1 MLSIYKKVE
10 KSSDNPSGI
19 VQINSISEL
28 NKPFLLCLS
37 AQDNHD
43 NSIYGTIREGIIAS
57 RVYTSKD
64 KGARFK
70 IDEMPLDF
78 LGLRYVSEDG
88 KKKNYEEIV
97 DKFLYP
103 FLIGNG
109 TRAIEEI
116 KKQARKINFMTYCD
130 GTYTYCKIEERI
142 IQKLISNGFS
152 EKDVDDIVSQIS
164 LTALGTMVDTSSL
177 KANTIAFIDANDSE
191 ISNDVTETY
200 KKEMQKRSVKS
211 IYGTYPNTN
220 NVIYVYNG
228 SGKHDL
234 NEYFKEGSMVKP
246 VISGVLTSY
255 LENSVNNTQSQ
266 TLISLSQS
274 EKIARIN
281 KYSDQRI
288 SPSALL
294 EELDSSLSYGKTPK
308 YTIEEATLR
317 QELDNCYRK
326 IRKLQ
331 EETVRVAKYNTILEE
346 KNKQIISGIKTNCSD
361 TTFYKILVPSGMWQL
376 PIGVDISNQKSDREI
391 IEEFGENAKTN
402 KTTLKLK

>member
-10 KSSDNPSGI
+10 RSSDNPSGI
-19 VQINSISEL
+19 IQINSISEL

-57 RVYTSKD
+57 RVYTSQD
-64 KGARFK
+64 IGARFK

-78 LGLRYVSEDG
+78 LGLRYVSED
-88 KKKNYEEIV
+88 KNKKNYEEIV
-97 DKFLYP
+97 DNFLYP
-103 FLIGNG
+103 FLIGDG
-109 TRAIEEI
+109 TRTIEEI

-152 EKDVDDIVSQIS
+152 EKDVNDIVSQIS

-191 ISNDVTETY
+191 ISNNVTEMY
-200 KKEMQKRSVKS
+200 KEEMQKRGVKS
-211 IYGTYPNTN
+211 LYGTYPNTD

-234 NEYFKEGSMVKP
+234 TEYFERDNMIKP
-246 VISGVLTSY
+246 VISGVLTDY
-255 LENSVNNTQSQ
+255 LENSANNAKSQ
-266 TLISLSQS
+266 TLIPLLQS
-274 EKIARIN
+274 RKIAKIN

-294 EELDSSLSYGKTPK
+294 EELDSSLSYGETPK
-308 YTIEEATLR
+308 YTLEEIPLR
-317 QELDNCYRK
+317 QELDECYRK

-331 EETVRVAKYNTILEE
+331 EEVVKVAKYNSSLEE
-346 KNKQIISGIKTNCSD
+346 KTKQIISSIKTHCSD
-361 TTFYKILVPSGMWQL
+361 TTFYKILVPLGMWQL
-376 PIGVDISNQKSDREI
+376 PIGLDISNEKSDRVI
-391 IEEFGENAKTN
+391 IEGFKENAKT
-402 KTTLKLK
+402 KSK

>member
-1 MLSIYKKVE
+1 MYSVLLS
-10 KSSDNPSGI
+10 
-19 VQINSISEL
+19 
-28 NKPFLLCLS
+28 
-37 AQDNHD
+37 
-43 NSIYGTIREGIIAS
+43 
-57 RVYTSKD
+57 
-64 KGARFK
+64 K
-70 IDEMPLDF
+70 IE
-78 LGLRYVSEDG
+78 YVFSLI
-88 KKKNYEEIV
+88 KNRLKEIV
-97 DKFLYP
+97 NENMRVVVLPWAFPTELDYDR
-103 FLIGNG
+103 LI
-109 TRAIEEI
+109 
-116 KKQARKINFMTYCD
+116 
-130 GTYTYCKIEERI
+130 
-142 IQKLISNGFS
+142 
-152 EKDVDDIVSQIS
+152 
-164 LTALGTMVDTSSL
+164 
-177 KANTIAFIDANDSE
+177 
-191 ISNDVTETY
+191 
-200 KKEMQKRSVKS
+200 
-211 IYGTYPNTN
+211 
-220 NVIYVYNG
+220 
-228 SGKHDL
+228 

-266 TLISLSQS
+266 ALISLSQS

>member
-1 MLSIYKKVE
+1 
-10 KSSDNPSGI
+10 
-19 VQINSISEL
+19 
-28 NKPFLLCLS
+28 
-37 AQDNHD
+37 
-43 NSIYGTIREGIIAS
+43 
-57 RVYTSKD
+57 
-64 KGARFK
+64 
-70 IDEMPLDF
+70 
-78 LGLRYVSEDG
+78 
-88 KKKNYEEIV
+88 
-97 DKFLYP
+97 
-103 FLIGNG
+103 
-109 TRAIEEI
+109 
-116 KKQARKINFMTYCD
+116 
-130 GTYTYCKIEERI
+130 
-142 IQKLISNGFS
+142 
-152 EKDVDDIVSQIS
+152 
-164 LTALGTMVDTSSL
+164 
-177 KANTIAFIDANDSE
+177 
-191 ISNDVTETY
+191 
-200 KKEMQKRSVKS
+200 
-211 IYGTYPNTN
+211 
-220 NVIYVYNG
+220 
-228 SGKHDL
+228 
-234 NEYFKEGSMVKP
+234 MVKP

-266 TLISLSQS
+266 TLIPLSQS

-294 EELDSSLSYGKTPK
+294 EELDSSLSYGQTPK
-308 YTIEEATLR
+308 YTIEAATLR